1 MCPTLPTNY
10 SEIFCSSSSG
20 SVGSGMNM
28 ATIANPRDRD
38 RTTMSGSSLQSSQTT
53 VFGAAAAATTTV
65 AEVEFNSM
73 PPDATL
79 LPNVEVNSLYELSL
93 ILVVVIKLN
102 YDFRFTERRSGTDRC
117 QECIIPTRR
126 RSDFMT
132 VRKIYELTLNLP
144 TILYL
149 PISLFERG
157 ARTGTKIMAILL
169 SQIFLV
175 LLSTSYL

>member
-1 MCPTLPTNY
+1 M
-10 SEIFCSSSSG
+10 
-20 SVGSGMNM
+20 
-28 ATIANPRDRD
+28 
-38 RTTMSGSSLQSSQTT
+38 
-53 VFGAAAAATTTV
+53 

-132 VRKIYELTLNLP
+132 VGKIYELISNHKTS
-144 TILYL
+144 LYFFRHFAL
-149 PISLFERG
+149 RLLGADENHDHTDIANISSLSRNF
-157 ARTGTKIMAILL
+157 LL
-169 SQIFLV
+169 GDITRDPRQLHD
-175 LLSTSYL
+175 TYL